1 MAYLIHPAKSYQ
13 LTGGTG
19 AAHTGGTGPVAA
31 TVTAVLT
38 TVPDSAAV
46 RTSVPT
52 PAAALEG
59 TVRFTVAAPSDTG
72 MVPSAVDAP
81 AESVNTALRD
91 LLTGLPSEVRSSLES
106 CSVMASPP
114 LTSAAV
120 ELTTAME
127 RRPKSGATG
136 LCPWRY
142 LIQASRSTSPE
153 SSVPEPSLKIRKLSP
168 PVARKLNVLIR

>member
-1 MAYLIHPAKSYQ
+1 MAYLIHPGTSYQ

-19 AAHTGGTGPVAA
+19 RTHTGGTGPPAA

-46 RTSVPT
+46 RTSVPA
-52 PAAALEG
+52 PAAALAG
-59 TVRFTVAAPSDTG
+59 TDKRTVAEPSDTG

-81 AESVNTALRD
+81 AESVNIALRD
-91 LLTGLPSEVRSSLES
+91 LLAGLPSDVRSSLES

-120 ELTTAME
+120 ELTTATE

-136 LCPWRY
+136 LC
-142 LIQASRSTSPE
+142 
-153 SSVPEPSLKIRKLSP
+153 
-168 PVARKLNVLIR
+168 